1 MIKVSAILLNYNSSQ
16 DCEKCVGYLKN
27 QKYDNLEIIIVDNAS
42 NDSEEEIRLNKL
54 CSEESIKVIF
64 NKTNLGYAAGNNI
77 GLRAAVQNGAEWCLI
92 INPDV
97 ELRDRNYISH
107 MVDKISEYS
116 DVAVAASSV
125 VMPDGELQN
134 PQRESTFF
142 YDFLWPL
149 QYLKK
154 KEENSN
160 WNVDKQ
166 VTGFCD
172 KISGCCLFI
181 KSDFLKEINFLD
193 ETTFLYCE
201 EAILSKQVLNANKKI
216 LYVHDCVA
224 NHEHIKQDKSSPKG
238 RMKIFLRSR
247 RYYIRKYSGYG
258 RIKKALALFSNKVEE
273 TIWCFKRK

>member
-1 MIKVSAILLNYNSSQ
+1 MIKVSAIILNYNSSR
-16 DCEKCVGYLKN
+16 DCKKCISYLKN
-27 QKYDNLEIIIVDNAS
+27 QEYDNLEIIVVDNAS
-42 NDSEEEIRLNKL
+42 SDLEEEFRLREL
-54 CSEESIKVIF
+54 CKKEEIKVIF
-64 NKTNLGYAAGNNI
+64 NKKNLGYAAGNNV
-77 GLRAAVQNGAEWCLI
+77 GLKVAVEGGAEWCFI

-97 ELRDRNYISH
+97 ELRDRGYIAH
-107 MVDKISEYS
+107 MVQKMSEYTE
-116 DVAVAASSV
+116 VAVAASSV

-134 PQRESTFF
+134 PQRESTFL

-154 KEENSN
+154 KEEKSN

-181 KSDFLKEINFLD
+181 KSDFLKEIHYLD

-201 EAILSKQVLNANKKI
+201 EAILAKQVLNAGKKI

-224 NHEHIKQDKSSPKG
+224 NHEHIKQDKSAPRG
-238 RMKIFLRSR
+238 RMKIFLKSR

-258 RIKKALALFSNKVEE
+258 RIKKALALFSNKMEE
-273 TIWCFKRK
+273 AIWCIKRK

>member
-1 MIKVSAILLNYNSSQ
+1 MIKVSAILLNYNSSK
-16 DCEKCVGYLKN
+16 DCEKCISYLKN
-27 QKYDNLEIIIVDNAS
+27 QEYDNLEILIVDNAS
-42 NDSEEEIRLNKL
+42 SDSEEEKRLNNLGKR
-54 CSEESIKVIF
+54 ESISVIF
-64 NKTNLGYAAGNNI
+64 NRRNSGYAAGNNI
-77 GLRAAVQNGAEWCLI
+77 GLRAAVEGGAEWCLI

-97 ELRDRNYISH
+97 ELRDKNYIAH
-107 MVDKISEYS
+107 MMTKISEYPN
-116 DVAVAASSV
+116 VAVAASSV

-134 PQRESTFF
+134 PQKESTFF

-154 KEENSN
+154 KEEKSN

-172 KISGCCLFI
+172 KISGCCLFV
-181 KSDFLKEINFLD
+181 KSDFLKEINYLD

-224 NHEHIKQDKSSPKG
+224 NHEHIKQEN
-238 RMKIFLRSR
+238 LRR
-247 RYYIRKYSGYG
+247 R
-258 RIKKALALFSNKVEE
+258 AE
-273 TIWCFKRK
+273 